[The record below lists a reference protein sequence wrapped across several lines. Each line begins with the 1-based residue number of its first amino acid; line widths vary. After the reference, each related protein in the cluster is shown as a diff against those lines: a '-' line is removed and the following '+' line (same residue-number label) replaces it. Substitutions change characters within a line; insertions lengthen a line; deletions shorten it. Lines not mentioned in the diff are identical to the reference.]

1 MSIQLKPILP
11 TGTLA
16 LNSQSSSV
24 GTNPLESQSAT
35 PNIGLDRYYTSI
47 GQIGWEGTGKMFSTE
62 GLGRTIVVEGL
73 GMLCFKGADGCGVY
87 VEVARFCYYDEK
99 GRY

>member
-1 MSIQLKPILP
+1 
-11 TGTLA
+11 
-16 LNSQSSSV
+16 
-24 GTNPLESQSAT
+24 
-35 PNIGLDRYYTSI
+35 
-47 GQIGWEGTGKMFSTE
+47 MFSTE